1 MRIRALCSVLGML
14 ALGVPASAQDP
25 APWGIQLRVNDPG
38 SDLSDVLGGKVGFGA
53 SLVCHHAF
61 AGGAV
66 PIRAR
71 LNYDRWD
78 EGKPVGAPASRF
90 KADSYGIS
98 VEICSFFRRE
108 ATTGAYYA
116 LGIAGDHWNVKSV
129 DASTGTSSGTDA
141 TKASSTASFGYLLAN
156 GFSVELSGKA
166 GTVAKNLEA
175 RVWSLSVGYR
185 F

>member
-1 MRIRALCSVLGML
+1 MRIRFLCSVLGML
-14 ALGVPASAQDP
+14 ALGVPASAQIP

-38 SDLSDVLGGKVGFGA
+38 SDLSDVLGGKAGFGA

-61 AGGAV
+61 AGDAV

-78 EGKPVGAPASRF
+78 DGKPAGAPASRS
-90 KADSYGIS
+90 KVDSYGIS
-98 VEICSFFRRE
+98 VEIYSFFRRE
-108 ATTGAYYA
+108 AATGAYYA
-116 LGIAGDHWNVKSV
+116 LGIGGDHWKVKSV
-129 DASTGTSSGTDA
+129 DASTGRSSGIDT

-156 GFSVELSGKA
+156 GFSVELSGKTGA
-166 GTVAKNLEA
+166 VAKNLEA